1 MATYKTPGVYIEE
14 VPQIV
19 LSIADIATAI
29 PAFIGYTQITNR
41 QGSIMTPVRITSL
54 FEYTAVFGTAA
65 NTEFTVEITDVVDN
79 GIVISRETSSS
90 VSADPHDTMY
100 YHMQM
105 YFANGGGPCY
115 ILSLGSAA
123 GTKAAADYSTGLAVI
138 ALEDEPTLL
147 VFPDAV
153 QALTATEIYDLYDTA
168 LLQCASLKDRFVIM
182 DCHGNDAGTL
192 RDGTTGI
199 GNNNLKYGAA
209 YHPYLLTTLN
219 YNYTDNTI
227 KVQHNYRNT
236 LGEDLGNAL
245 YTINNIP
252 NYVLGNVLI
261 DKNNVYQIS
270 RQEANKHR
278 ITLNPSAA
286 IAGVYVA
293 TDNTRGVWK
302 APANVSLSNVNGVT
316 KFISE
321 SEQSGLNIDPVAGK
335 SVNAIR
341 AFVGKGTMVWGA
353 RTLAG
358 NDGEWRYVS
367 VRRLFNVVEES
378 IKKTIESFVFES
390 NDAGT
395 WIKIKSLVNNF
406 LTTLW
411 RAGAMQGSSEEE
423 AFYVAVGL
431 HETMS
436 ATDILEGR
444 LVVEIGLAA
453 VRPAEFIVI
462 RFSHTMAES

>member
-19 LSIADIATAI
+19 LSIADVETAI

-41 QGSIMTPVRITSL
+41 QGSVMKPVRITSL
-54 FEYTAVFGTAA
+54 LEYTAVFGTAT
-65 NTEFTVEITDVVDN
+65 NTEFTIEITDVVSN
-79 GIVISRETSSS
+79 GVVISRETTSDISN
-90 VSADPHDTMY
+90 DPQDTMY

-115 ILSLGSAA
+115 IVSLGRAD
-123 GTKAAADYSTGLAVI
+123 GTIAAADFNTGLAAI

-147 VFPDAV
+147 VFPNAV
-153 QALTATEIYDLYDTA
+153 QFLTATQLYDLYDLA
-168 LLQCASLKDRFVIM
+168 LVQCATLKDRFAIL
-182 DCHGNDAGTL
+182 DCKDNDVSTL
-192 RDGTTGI
+192 RNTLTGI

-209 YHPYLLTTLN
+209 YHPYLITTLN
-219 YNYTDNTI
+219 YNYTDDTVKI
-227 KVQHNYRNT
+227 KHIYQDTYGT
-236 LGEDLGNAL
+236 ELANAL
-245 YTINNIP
+245 YPISNIP
-252 NYVLGNVLI
+252 NYILSNVLL
-261 DKNNVYQIS
+261 DKSNIYQIGK
-270 RQEANKHR
+270 QGANSFR
-278 ITLNPSAA
+278 ITLNPSSAV
-286 IAGVYVA
+286 AGIYVA

-302 APANVSLSNVNGVT
+302 APANASLSNVIGLT

-321 SEQSGLNIDPVAGK
+321 EEQSRLNVDTTAGK

-341 AFVGKGTMVWGA
+341 AFVGKGTLVWGA

-367 VRRLFNVVEES
+367 VRRLFNLVEES

-395 WIKIKSLVNNF
+395 WVKIKSLLNNF

-411 RAGAMQGSSEEE
+411 RAGAMQGNSEEE

-431 HETMS
+431 RETMN
-436 ATDILEGR
+436 AQDILEGR
-444 LVVEIGLAA
+444 LLVEVGLAA